1 MATPC
6 LVIKLACPDSTP
18 WAADLLGRWVVR
30 AANINEVVEVLIA
43 VSVVYCF
50 PVTCQQRSTR
60 FKVQGSRFTVHGS
73 RFTVHGSRFTVQG
86 PRFKVHG
93 SVQGPRFKV
102 QGSRFKVYS
111 FDSYLHLFI
120 IFQLGILRNCVHWL
134 AAEQSSFWP
143 FTSALQFWAI
153 CSQIKLQTS

>member
-43 VSVVYCF
+43 MSVVYCF

-60 FKVQGSRFTVHGS
+60 FKIQGS

-86 PRFKVHG
+86 SRFKVQGSRFMVHG
-93 SVQGPRFKV
+93 SRFKV
-102 QGSRFKVYS
+102 QGSRFKVQGLRFKVYS
-111 FDSYLHLFI
+111 FDSHLHL
-120 IFQLGILRNCVHWL
+120 IF
-134 AAEQSSFWP
+134 SS
-143 FTSALQFWAI
+143 
-153 CSQIKLQTS
+153 